1 MDNDSIDEPNNGRNF
16 DYYGHP
22 IIDSYD
28 SDVYSYSIP
37 SRTPPSLTL
46 DDLAT
51 DFNQD
56 PEVPEVQGEGIAYQI
71 HNVFANIRE
80 NMDEIFKTMGGR
92 LTVFPLDLSK
102 DSFFH
107 CMNWSFKDFI
117 VNDSEGIVYEK
128 KVKEILDKLHLSTL
142 IQPPRVPYDGLC
154 DDIFTWQQ
162 FVMRQPQEFRTHY
175 IRCFVEDTYHA
186 YDGEDGLGISCV
198 EGIYERILTSIGDA
212 CILYCTE
219 FKKKNKK
226 KRKTKKKTN
235 GKSKSSTRSTS
246 QAGGNYKSKFHKCE
260 NPVYKKLIKLF
271 KKEIP
276 DINELTKDWSKIFKD
291 EFSASLTETQLKT
304 NFIQFVN
311 KKYTLYGLDKKAI
324 VEKRAN
330 ELEEAGIFANR
341 EFGS

>member
-1 MDNDSIDEPNNGRNF
+1 MDNDSPVLGQNF
-16 DYYGHP
+16 DYYGNP
-22 IIDSYD
+22 IENDHIDDDYP
-28 SDVYSYSIP
+28 YSIP

-51 DFNQD
+51 NFNQD
-56 PEVPEVQGEGIAYQI
+56 PEVQGEGIAYQI

-80 NMDEIFKTMGGR
+80 NMDEIFKTMGGK

-102 DSFFH
+102 NDFFY
-107 CMNWSFKDFI
+107 CMKWSFRYCI
-117 VNDSEGIVYEK
+117 VNGPEGIVYEK
-128 KVKEILDKLHLSTL
+128 KVNQILNKLHLSSL
-142 IQPPRVPYDGLC
+142 IQPPKVPYDGLC

-175 IRCFVEDTYHA
+175 VRCFVEDTYYA
-186 YDGEDGLGISCV
+186 YDGEDGEDGGGISCV

-246 QAGGNYKSKFHKCE
+246 QAGGNYKSKFHTCD
-260 NPVYKKLIKLF
+260 NPVYRKLIKLF

-276 DINELTKDWSKIFKD
+276 DINELTKEWSKIL
-291 EFSASLTETQLKT
+291 EHEISASLTETQLKT

-311 KKYTLYGLDKKAI
+311 KKYTLYGLDKKDI